1 MAEIKI
7 RKFENPNWDS
17 LNMKNQGGN
26 ELEIVSHSEWDVSIE
41 LDINGNLGC
50 FILNQSD
57 LKQLIEFLQS
67 RVK

>member
-1 MAEIKI
+1 
-7 RKFENPNWDS
+7 
-17 LNMKNQGGN
+17 MKNQGGN
-26 ELEIVSHSEWDVSIE
+26 ELEIVSHSEGDVSIE